1 MSHEIRTPMNGVIG
15 TLQLLDD
22 TPLDKEQKDFVE
34 TAHKSADALLA
45 ILNDILDLSKI
56 EAGKLHFENI
66 AFNLRDVISDI
77 VNLYSLKS
85 EQQGVLISQRI
96 DNAVPQAIMG
106 DPTRIRQVV
115 VNLVSNALKFTEK
128 GEVVISVGV
137 LSDEATSKSAINDND
152 YVNLKI
158 SVSDTGIGIAK
169 AAQKTLFNAFTQAD
183 GSTTRKYGGTGLGL
197 AIVSQLV
204 GIMDGELGLDSEVGK
219 GSLFWFSARFET
231 TDVLVAAQKKDS
243 LKDDRLALDAK
254 ILLVE
259 DNPINQMVAQKMLE
273 KLGITSKVAN
283 NGVEAL
289 KHLTQESFDLVLMD
303 CQMPEMDGFDATR
316 EVRNIGIKSINEK
329 QVPIVA
335 MTANVMSGDR
345 ERCIKV
351 GMNDY
356 IGKPVQLDKLEE
368 VLRKWL
374 H

>member
-22 TPLDKEQKDFVE
+22 TPLDREQKDFVK

-66 AFNLRDVISDI
+66 AFNLRDVINDI

-85 EQQGVLISQRI
+85 EQQGVLISPRI
-96 DNAVPQAIMG
+96 DDGVPQAVMG
-106 DPTRIRQVV
+106 DPTRIRQVI

-128 GEVVISVGV
+128 GEVIISVEV
-137 LSDEATSKSAINDND
+137 LSDVLATEGSDD

-158 SVSDTGIGIAK
+158 AVSDTGIGIPK
-169 AAQKTLFNAFTQAD
+169 SAQETLFNAFTQAD

-204 GIMDGELGLDSEVGK
+204 DIMDGDLGVESEVGK
-219 GSLFWFSARFET
+219 GSLFWFSARFEV
-231 TDVLVAAQKKDS
+231 TDVLIVTKKNQPIYDGA
-243 LKDDRLALDAK
+243 ALDAK

-289 KHLTQESFDLVLMD
+289 KHLNQESFDLVLMD

-316 EVRNIGIKSINEK
+316 EVRHIGIKSINQK